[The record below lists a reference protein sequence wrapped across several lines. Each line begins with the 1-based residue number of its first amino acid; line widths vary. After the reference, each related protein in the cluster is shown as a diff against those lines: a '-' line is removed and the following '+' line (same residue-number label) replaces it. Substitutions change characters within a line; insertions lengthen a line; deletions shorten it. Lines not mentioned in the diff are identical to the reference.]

1 MSKMGQWNGFY
12 SEVRVGPCVPWQFT
26 NVILQLALYKSS
38 RYLLPLQGD
47 VVPHVIGVYTRPGKI
62 DIAMDLPHP
71 VFWVEASPTM
81 AMVLK
86 DRVVE
91 AFQKLHDK
99 GVVHG
104 DVALRHILIGA
115 DARVTLIDFQASRAD
130 EPNED
135 LGLSATYHG
144 DKDLEMRRVK
154 FLLNMDNAR
163 KKEFRKSKGAL
174 KRSARNKK
182 REQRRREL
190 LQHGITAG
198 LPLDEPEPFEDI
210 NEPPVPLD
218 ELQKYWM
225 EDANDKSRRFIVPGS
240 SDSEVSGAMSSF
252 LQCIRDMEGADCGWS
267 VICDGPPSPR
277 SPLASPSL
285 SSRHDEAIPPRLPP
299 SIKVRDFAYESPCRP
314 STSRLQ
320 AERDMNNSDPPT
332 SLSMEKG
339 DISSDRV
346 IVLPHA
352 TNYLK
357 RRHEDSEAKVTHIE
371 RLPPRKSA
379 RLDVSL
385 LKERGAPTT
394 AETKLV
400 PDCGPVKVLFD
411 DPESMLPSVSARG
424 CQSNGPAK
432 EPRSERLR
440 TKRPREAEAGD
451 ADERVNANAK
461 KRRGMSRLDEQPPH
475 G

>member
-1 MSKMGQWNGFY
+1 MSSAHIKSGNVETPSRDGGKSMALKYVCKTWDMSKMGQWNGFY
-12 SEVRVGPCVPWQFT
+12 SE
-26 NVILQLALYKSS
+26 LALYKSS

-71 VFWVEASPTM
+71 VFWMEASPTM
-81 AMVLK
+81 AVVLK

-163 KKEFRKSKGAL
+163 KKEFRKSKRAL
-174 KRSARNKK
+174 KRSARNKE
-182 REQRRREL
+182 REKRRREL

-285 SSRHDEAIPPRLPP
+285 SSRHGEAIPPNLPP
-299 SIKVRDFAYESPCRP
+299 SIKVRDFAYEPPCRSSS

-339 DISSDRV
+339 NISSDRV
-346 IVLPHA
+346 IVLPQV
-352 TNYLK
+352 TNNLK

-379 RLDVSL
+379 RLDISL
-385 LKERGAPTT
+385 LKERDVPTT

-400 PDCGPVKVLFD
+400 PDCGPVKAIFD
-411 DPESMLPSVSARG
+411 DPESMPSSVSARG
-424 CQSNGPAK
+424 CQSNSPAK
-432 EPRSERLR
+432 EPKSERPR
-440 TKRPREAEAGD
+440 TKRPG
-451 ADERVNANAK
+451 
-461 KRRGMSRLDEQPPH
+461 KRKQVTSTNV
-475 G
+475 